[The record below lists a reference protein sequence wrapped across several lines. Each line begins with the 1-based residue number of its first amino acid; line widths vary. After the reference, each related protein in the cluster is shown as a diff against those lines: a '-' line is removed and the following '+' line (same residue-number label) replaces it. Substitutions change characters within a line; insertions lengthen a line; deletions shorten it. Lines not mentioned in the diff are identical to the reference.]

1 MAAPDAPAP
10 IAYMERTRT
19 YYEALG
25 YGPPYRW
32 AQHAEVPFAPIP
44 RPLRSLTLGL
54 VTTAAPFKPE
64 AGDQGPGAP
73 YNAAAKFY
81 AVYTLPSDRMPDLRI
96 AHVAIDRDHTTA
108 EDIGT
113 YLPLRAL
120 WDAAREGRIG
130 RLSRRLY
137 GLPTNRSQKTTR
149 EVDAPALL
157 EACQADGVEAAVLV
171 ANCPVCHQ
179 SVSLAA
185 RALEAEGIAT
195 VIMGAARDIV
205 EHAGVPRLLFSD
217 VPLGNAAGLPGD
229 AASQRATLALALE
242 LLDMATEPRTTA
254 VNPLQWPGPADWRAS
269 YSNAARL
276 SPAELAERRAAFD
289 EGKRLA
295 AGLREDRRG

>member
-1 MAAPDAPAP
+1 MAAPQGPSP
-10 IAYMERTRT
+10 IAYMERTRN

-32 AQHAEVPFAPIP
+32 AHHAEVPFAPLP
-44 RPLRSLTLGL
+44 GPLRSLTVGL
-54 VTTAAPFKPE
+54 VTTAAPYKAD

-81 AVYTLPSDRMPDLRI
+81 AVYAVPSDTMPDLRI
-96 AHVAIDRDHTTA
+96 SHVAIDRDHTTA

-120 WDAAREGRIG
+120 WGAAAGGRIG
-130 RLSRRLY
+130 RLARRLY
-137 GLPTNRSQKTTR
+137 GLPTNRSQKTTTD
-149 EVDAPALL
+149 VDAPALL
-157 EACQADGVEAAVLV
+157 EACRADGVEAAVLV

-185 RALEAEGIAT
+185 RALETAGIPT

-217 VPLGNAAGLPGD
+217 VPLGNAAGLPRD
-229 AASQRATLALALE
+229 TASQDATLARALD
-242 LLDMATEPRTTA
+242 LLETATAPRTTA
-254 VNPLQWPGPADWRAS
+254 LNPIQWPGPADWRES

-276 SPAELAERRAAFD
+276 SREEVAARRAAFD
-289 EGKRLA
+289 DGKRVA
-295 AGLREDRRG
+295 AGLRKTGGG